1 MKCLFFLLQVKNNQM
16 IRLTKNHLLKNRYA
30 LATVITTLIILVVSI
45 LLAGVL
51 TYFATNVVS
60 TRVQQES
67 LAITNAH
74 IWVPATAAVGSVEG
88 ALMITNTG
96 GRDVVI
102 SQIQVLGQP
111 CTNMYFLDTVQADD
125 LNQALAY
132 TPANTGPTLNT
143 VAVGT
148 FHNALA
154 TDPGS
159 LVLPSGHTMVVYIL
173 SPASVSV
180 NDIGITVGFTAFTA
194 QAMYYKETNVQSYAG
209 P

>member
-1 MKCLFFLLQVKNNQM
+1 M
-16 IRLTKNHLLKNRYA
+16 IRILRNRYA
-30 LATVITTLIILVVSI
+30 LSTVITTLIILVVSI

-67 LAITNAH
+67 LAISNTH
-74 IWVPATAAVGSVEG
+74 IWVPATAAVGSVE
-88 ALMITNTG
+88 AAMMITNTG

-111 CTNMYFLDTVQADD
+111 STSIFYLNTVQADN
-125 LNQALAY
+125 LNQGLTY

-143 VAVGT
+143 VTVGT
-148 FHNALA
+148 FANALA

-173 SPASVSV
+173 SPASVST
-180 NDIGITVGFTAFTA
+180 NDIGITVGFTVFTA